1 VTTTNASD
9 AQAISELALAAGEPT
24 VLDPESRYA
33 VVVPDGGS
41 VEVLEPKPDSALL
54 NPRRTSGT
62 TTVLDADSLAVLW
75 AKHSL
80 AEVSEVFA
88 DPQAFRFT
96 AVLNADA
103 GANAPAGHRDHRIE
117 LALRHTPSWLAWA
130 GRDKRLSGQE
140 EFAEFIEDRL
150 PDIVDPSG
158 ASMLELASSFQATT
172 KAEFK
177 GAVAL
182 QSSTRKLQFEETIAA
197 RAGQK
202 GEIEIPATFQLGLVP
217 FEGSDA
223 YRVTARFRYRI
234 RDGHLQIGYAL
245 ERPEDVLRQAF
256 KDVQDAVSEATGQ
269 RVLLGTPPPARG

>member
-1 VTTTNASD
+1 VSTTNASD

-41 VEVLEPKPDSALL
+41 VEVLEPAPDRALPH
-54 NPRRTSGT
+54 PRRTTGT

-75 AKHSL
+75 AKHS
-80 AEVSEVFA
+80 EPWSEVFA
-88 DPQAFRFT
+88 DPQGFRFT
-96 AVLNADA
+96 AVLNADQ
-103 GANAPAGHRDHRIE
+103 GSNGAPAGHRDHRIE
-117 LALRHTPSWLAWA
+117 LALRHTPSWLAWT
-130 GRDKRLSGQE
+130 GRDKRLSSQE

-150 PDIVDPSG
+150 PDIVDPAG
-158 ASMLELASSFQATT
+158 ATMLELASSFQATT
-172 KAEFK
+172 KADFK

-182 QSSTRKLQFEETIAA
+182 TSSTRKLQFEETVAA

-269 RVLLGTPPPARG
+269 PVLLGTPPPARG